1 MTPAFRNLAL
11 SAALAGAALSSSLT
25 LAPAKALTLVDNTS
39 LGTKTPTGTAG
50 SFVGNTPNQ
59 NRVALSFTTNANW
72 RPYTQFSFKVPL
84 TDSGSSLD
92 PLTNLTLQIFAA
104 NGSGDPIGSALFAT
118 SYASQVGRYGTFLA
132 PFADGTYNSF
142 FIDTVTPVLAPNN
155 SYAFVFSS
163 NNTLSNSSG
172 WTINGVNPP
181 GATDQAFATLLA
193 SRRSLNSGTSWSTS
207 AAAGGFFLDGVPGPL
222 PVLGAGSAFAWSR
235 RLRRRVSQARLSSAQ
250 LPSCP
255 KLSPEE
261 SSSCR
266 E

>member
-1 MTPAFRNLAL
+1 MATQINRAALLATL
-11 SAALAGAALSSSLT
+11 AGAALAGALT
-25 LAPAKALTLVDNTS
+25 TAPAKALTLVDNTS

-84 TDSGSSLD
+84 TDSGTSSD
-92 PLTNLTLQIFAA
+92 TLTNLNLQIFAA
-104 NGSGDPIGSALFAT
+104 TGSGDPTGSALFAT

-142 FIDTVTPVLAPNN
+142 FIDTVTPILAPSS

-163 NNTLSNSSG
+163 NNIFLTSSV
-172 WTINGVNPP
+172 WTVNGVSPS
-181 GATDQAFATLLA
+181 GATDQTFATLLA
-193 SRRSLNSGTSWSTS
+193 SRRSTTSGTSWLTS
-207 AAAGGFFLDGVPGPL
+207 ASAGGFFLDGVPGPL

-250 LPSCP
+250 LPKAIS
-255 KLSPEE
+255 
-261 SSSCR
+261 
-266 E
+266 